1 MMMHTGIEQKAVFKR
16 IRQNRAYNQERIKLL
31 FGIIYRDSDA
41 ALEKWEQHISS
52 SGFNAAFKKQRRKA
66 SYLGKL
72 KGKGFLGLYS
82 SSDREKS
89 EHANSEFHKMART
102 WYGSVLE
109 EEEVLRQ
116 EAYKKEQMTEA
127 ENQKL
132 IEQARTSIDQQLKN
146 IRNADAQDEHKT
158 GAKM

>member
-1 MMMHTGIEQKAVFKR
+1 MMMQTGIEQKAVFKR

-31 FGIIYRDSDA
+31 FGIIYRDPVL
-41 ALEKWEQHISS
+41 ALKKWERQVEQG
-52 SGFNAAFKKQRRKA
+52 GFNSAFKKQRRKA

-72 KGKGFLGLYS
+72 NGTGLLGLYTS
-82 SSDREKS
+82 SEREKS

-116 EAYKKEQMTEA
+116 EAYAKEQMTEA
-127 ENQKL
+127 ENQEL
-132 IEQARTSIDQQLKN
+132 IEQARNSISSQLQKVRNSDDQN
-146 IRNADAQDEHKT
+146 ENNA

>member
-1 MMMHTGIEQKAVFKR
+1 MTTGIEQKAVFKR

-31 FGIIYRDSDA
+31 FGIIYRDP
-41 ALEKWEQHISS
+41 ALALQKWERQVKQ
-52 SGFNAAFKKQRRKA
+52 SGFNSAFKKQRRKA

-72 KGKGFLGLYS
+72 NGTGLFGLYTS
-82 SSDREKS
+82 SEREKS
-89 EHANSEFHKMART
+89 EHANTEFHKMART

-116 EAYKKEQMTEA
+116 EAYKAEQMTEA

-132 IEQARTSIDQQLKN
+132 IEHARNSISDQLQK
-146 IRNADAQDEHKT
+146 IRNENTQDQDGMKL
-158 GAKM
+158 

>member
-1 MMMHTGIEQKAVFKR
+1 MMMQTGIEQKAVFKR

-31 FGIIYRDSDA
+31 FGIIYRDPVL
-41 ALEKWEQHISS
+41 ALQKWERQVEQ
-52 SGFNAAFKKQRRKA
+52 SGFNSAFKKQRRKA

-72 KGKGFLGLYS
+72 NGTGLFGLYTS
-82 SSDREKS
+82 SEREKS

-116 EAYKKEQMTEA
+116 EAYAKEQMTEK
-127 ENQKL
+127 ENQEL
-132 IEQARTSIDQQLKN
+132 IQQARKSISSQLQKV
-146 IRNADAQDEHKT
+146 RNADDQNENNA

>member
-1 MMMHTGIEQKAVFKR
+1 MMMQTGIEQKAVFKR

-31 FGIIYRDSDA
+31 FGIIYRDPA
-41 ALEKWEQHISS
+41 FALQKWERQVEQ
-52 SGFNAAFKKQRRKA
+52 SGFNSAFKKQRRKA
-66 SYLGKL
+66 FYLGKL
-72 KGKGFLGLYS
+72 KGKGFLGLYT

-116 EAYKKEQMTEA
+116 EAYAKEQMTEA
-127 ENQKL
+127 ENQEL
-132 IEQARTSIDQQLKN
+132 IEQARNSISSQLQKVREAEN
-146 IRNADAQDEHKT
+146 QNENNA